1 METSAPFG
9 DRILQQSPLCID
21 GRLLGDGGVGT
32 GVSQYARTTVAALQ
46 GIGVKVGILSDGGGP
61 ARRSRIAKWLSA
73 TRPGMRATSVVEGG
87 FFARDIFR
95 EAQVYFNL
103 YGQPMAL
110 EFPGVPGV
118 MHWSYPLPMRV
129 NGWRNL
135 YTVHDVLPLDPSIP
149 SPVDGPRLRRM
160 LNALREA
167 GGEFVT
173 VSDAAR
179 SQITMRL
186 GWTDAEVRCCHQ
198 AADVTAYSDGPL
210 PHGLRRGD
218 YLLYVGAVETRK
230 NLARLIEA
238 YRISG
243 IATPLVI
250 SGPDGMGVREIDAQI
265 AETAGAIRLG
275 LQPREV
281 VLRLMAHARG
291 LTFVSLGEGFGLP
304 VVEAMALKTPVLASD
319 VPAIAEVA
327 GGAALLVNP
336 MSVADLRHG
345 LIALDSDASLRDRLI
360 GAGETRS
367 QQFSIDAYARRLQ
380 NLYWA
385 A

>member
-1 METSAPFG
+1 M
-9 DRILQQSPLCID
+9 
-21 GRLLGDGGVGT
+21 GT
-32 GVSQYARTTVAALQ
+32 GVSQYARTAVAALQ